1 MPGLSGLPFSAESR
15 VMAGDT
21 VGMRSRLSQAY
32 VATKLSDVTDLN
44 ARARQSFS
52 DGGRGVRSSPQIAPA
67 SYPATDWRVN
77 RQLGSASG
85 YRPTQRLPAGNSRLA
100 IFSITRLLNF

>member
-44 ARARQSFS
+44 ARAAGAAVLALRLGRQATPRQI
-52 DGGRGVRSSPQIAPA
+52 GG
-67 SYPATDWRVN
+67 
-77 RQLGSASG
+77 
-85 YRPTQRLPAGNSRLA
+85 
-100 IFSITRLLNF
+100 